1 MVPYG
6 LTSDF
11 YFSGH
16 CGFMVLNIME
26 TITHERHYLKVWL
39 MVSFL
44 IYLMVIL
51 LLFRVHYS
59 IGKPRLLDL
68 PVGIVFA
75 LATYLIVARHCREL
89 DRFASKYIYF
99 GILARILPCLKRTRP
114 KLSPKTD
121 IPQSKLLSEPLT
133 SDIIS

>member
-26 TITHERHYLKVWL
+26 TITQERHYLKVWL
-39 MVSFL
+39 MVLFL

-59 IGKPRLLDL
+59 IGTL
-68 PVGIVFA
+68 
-75 LATYLIVARHCREL
+75 
-89 DRFASKYIYF
+89 
-99 GILARILPCLKRTRP
+99 
-114 KLSPKTD
+114 
-121 IPQSKLLSEPLT
+121 Q
-133 SDIIS
+133 